1 MDLRVRDGGKSEG
14 QSVMDWIGVA
24 DPGGGQHHSTRKRAD
39 FQARSLT
46 TREFGKPS
54 KKGKQMTAG
63 QSLAGAPGHKTIDWN
78 QIEWQKVKSNVRRLQ
93 VRIVKAIEAG
103 RWGKVKALQRL
114 LTHSF
119 SAKALAVR
127 RVTEN
132 QGKRTPGVDGEI
144 WNTSQKKT
152 QGIISLRQ
160 HGYRAQP
167 LRRSYIPKS
176 NGKKRPLGIATMK
189 DRAMQTLYKLALDP
203 IAETTGDPN
212 SYGFREKRSPADAI
226 AQCFLC
232 LRQKSSATAILEAD
246 IRGCFDNI
254 GFEWLMA
261 HIPMDKGILKQWLTA
276 GYIDRNVFHQTK
288 DGTPQGSPVS
298 PVLANLALD
307 GLEAAVLGQFSE
319 RLKRQRQI
327 HLVRFADDFVVFGR
341 SKYLLETDIKPRIEA
356 FLTERGLTLSTEKTK
371 VVDIEEGF
379 DFLGQ
384 NVRKYKGK
392 LLIKPAKKSVKAFLH
407 KVRSIIKTQ
416 HYLSAGQLIAK
427 LNPIIRGWANYH
439 RHVVSKQTF
448 VNIEYQIY
456 RALWHWAKRRHRNK
470 SKRWIYT
477 TYFRPKHKRRSG
489 FYGQLKSNDGSV
501 HSQRLVKIDKI
512 PIKRHVKVK
521 ADANPFAPQWEPY
534 FERRLDV
541 KMAAEWQ
548 GRRSLLHL
556 WQSQNGLC
564 PICQDK
570 ITTSTGWAN
579 HHIIYKV
586 NGGPDT
592 FDNRVLLHP
601 TCHKQVHS
609 LGLSV
614 LKPRPTT
621 GRS

>member
-1 MDLRVRDGGKSEG
+1 
-14 QSVMDWIGVA
+14 
-24 DPGGGQHHSTRKRAD
+24 
-39 FQARSLT
+39 
-46 TREFGKPS
+46 
-54 KKGKQMTAG
+54 MTAG
-63 QSLAGAPGHKTIDWN
+63 QVLAGASSNNDLDWN
-78 QIEWQKVKSNVRRLQ
+78 QINWRKVKGNVRRLQ
-93 VRIVKAIEAG
+93 ARIVKAIEAG

-132 QGKRTPGVDGEI
+132 QGKRTPGVDREI
-144 WNTSQKKT
+144 WDTPGKKA
-152 QGIISLRQ
+152 QGITSLRQ

-167 LRRSYIPKS
+167 LRRTYIPKS
-176 NGKKRPLGIATMK
+176 NGKKRPLGIATMT

-254 GFEWLMA
+254 SFEWLMA
-261 HIPMDKGILKQWLTA
+261 HIPMDKSILEQWLKA
-276 GYIDRNVFHQTK
+276 GYIDRNVYYETK
-288 DGTPQGSPVS
+288 EGTPQGSPIS

-307 GLEAAVLGQFSE
+307 GLETAVIGHFPRHL
-319 RLKRQRQI
+319 RRQRQI

-341 SKYLLETDIKPRIEA
+341 NKELLETDIKLRIES
-356 FLTERGLTLSTEKTK
+356 FLAERGLNLSPEKTK
-371 VVDIEEGF
+371 VVDIEQGF

-384 NVRKYKGK
+384 NVRKYRGK
-392 LLIKPAKKSVKAFLH
+392 LLIKPAKKSIKAFLL
-407 KVRSIIKTQ
+407 KVRTLIQTHQ
-416 HYLSAGQLIAK
+416 HLSAGQLIAQ

-439 RHVVSKQTF
+439 RHVVSKKTF
-448 VNIEYQIY
+448 EYVEYHLHQ
-456 RALWHWAKRRHRNK
+456 ALWRWAKRRHRNK
-470 SKRWIYT
+470 SNRWIYAK
-477 TYFRPKHKRRSG
+477 YFRSKHTYRSG
-489 FYGQLKSNDGSV
+489 FYGILKNKDGS
-501 HSQRLVKIDKI
+501 QRTLRLLKPNKI
-512 PIKRHVKVK
+512 PITRHVKVK
-521 ADANPFAPQWEPY
+521 AEANPFKPTWERY
-534 FERRLDV
+534 FEKRLDA
-541 KMAAEWQ
+541 KMAAEWKGQ
-548 GRRSLLHL
+548 RSLLHL
-556 WQSQNGLC
+556 WQSQNGTC
-564 PICQDK
+564 PLCQDK
-570 ITTSTGWAN
+570 ITTSTGWEN

-586 NGGPDT
+586 YGGPDT

>member
-1 MDLRVRDGGKSEG
+1 
-14 QSVMDWIGVA
+14 
-24 DPGGGQHHSTRKRAD
+24 
-39 FQARSLT
+39 
-46 TREFGKPS
+46 
-54 KKGKQMTAG
+54 MTAG
-63 QSLAGAPGHKTIDWN
+63 QSLAGAPGHNEIDWN
-78 QIEWQKVKSNVRRLQ
+78 RIEWQKVKGNVRRLQ

-144 WNTSQKKT
+144 WNTPGKKA
-152 QGIISLRQ
+152 QGIKSLRQ
-160 HGYRAQP
+160 HGYRARP
-167 LRRSYIPKS
+167 LRRTYIPKS

-212 SYGFREKRSPADAI
+212 SYGFREKRSAADAI
-226 AQCFLC
+226 GQCFLC
-232 LRQKSSATAILEAD
+232 LRQKSSASVILEAD

-254 GFEWLMA
+254 SFEWLLTN
-261 HIPMDKGILKQWLTA
+261 IPMDKGILKQWLTA
-276 GYIDRNVFHQTK
+276 GYIDRSVYYDSKT
-288 DGTPQGSPVS
+288 GTPQGSPIS

-307 GLEAAVLGQFSE
+307 GLEAAVVGRFPTS
-319 RLKRQRQI
+319 LKRQRQI

-341 SKYLLETDIKPRIEA
+341 SKHLLETDIKPRIET
-356 FLTERGLTLSTEKTK
+356 FLAERGLTLSAEKTK

-392 LLIKPAKKSVKAFLH
+392 LLIKPAKKSVKALLH

-427 LNPIIRGWANYH
+427 LNPILRGWANYH
-439 RHVVSKQTF
+439 RHVVSKKTF
-448 VNIEYQIY
+448 AYIEYQVY
-456 RALWHWAKRRHRNK
+456 QALWRWAKRRHRNK

-477 TYFRPKHKRRSG
+477 KYFRPKHKPNSG
-489 FYGQLKSNDGSV
+489 FYGVLKTKEGSTRP
-501 HSQRLVKIDKI
+501 QRLVKVDKI

-521 ADANPFAPQWEPY
+521 AQANPFAPQWEPY
-534 FERRLDV
+534 FERRLDA
-541 KMAAEWQ
+541 KMVAEWQ
-548 GRRSLLHL
+548 GQRSLLHL
-556 WQSQNGLC
+556 WQSQKGIC
-564 PICQDK
+564 PLCQDK
-570 ITTSTGWAN
+570 ITKSTGWEN

-586 NGGPDT
+586 NGGPHT

-601 TCHKQVHS
+601 TCHKQVHC